1 MTIDELTKQ
10 IVTRYKA
17 IFSNDPSYR
26 EPNKVILK
34 SSDDLIL
41 FGQDLI
47 KDVLSNLCQVKQT
60 SYHITKKGIID
71 LKNKIIKGTISS

>member
-60 SYHITKKGIID
+60 SYH
-71 LKNKIIKGTISS
+71 NKERNH

>member
-1 MTIDELTKQ
+1 MNKLSNINLTIDDLTKQ

-47 KDVLSNLCQVKQT
+47 KDVLTNLCQVKFIFN
-60 SYHITKKGIID
+60 YIVVFNI
-71 LKNKIIKGTISS
+71 